1 MCSLKD
7 GDMIQKQQ
15 HSLLNKAEEACDVL
29 RRHIKRDH
37 VVRIISHN
45 DADGISAAGVMCN
58 AVTRQNGKFHV
69 TIVPRL
75 KDEVLSKF
83 LKEKYKL
90 FVFCDMGSGNLKGL
104 GRLKGEVIV
113 ADHHQTSHPNTDTP
127 ENIIHVN
134 PHLYGLDGTKDV
146 SASGVSYLTIRPM
159 GYTNLSGLAIVG
171 AFGDMQ
177 HRNGFSGINKMIID
191 EGVKSGDIEIH
202 DDFKIAYKEQEPLYK
217 ALSYTLN
224 PVIPNVSGDEEG
236 SVTFLEK
243 IGISYGIK
251 FSELGNEEKDILKN
265 ELVQLNPEIFSSVYS
280 VPSEISEL
288 RNLEDYANI
297 LDACGK
303 NKKHGVGLSICLGDR
318 ENSIKEANIMVK
330 SYRDDLV
337 SGLEWIRKEGSV
349 IQDYIQY
356 IYTEE
361 KRKKRVM
368 GTLSSIGL
376 DLKILDPE
384 KPVLAMSRMDNIIK
398 VSGRTTTKLT
408 DKGVNLGYALENASK
423 SFNGSG
429 GGHNIAAGAVIPYR
443 EMDNFLNLVDEIVRT
458 QLTAN

>member
-1 MCSLKD
+1 VCSLKD

-15 HSLLNKAEEACDVL
+15 HSLLNKAEEACNLL
-29 RRHIKRDH
+29 RRHLEQDH

-58 AVTRQNGKFHV
+58 AIAKENGKFHV

-90 FVFCDMGSGNLKGL
+90 FVFCDMGSANLKGIS
-104 GRLKGEVIV
+104 RLKGDVII
-113 ADHHQTSHPNTDTP
+113 ADHHQTDP
-127 ENIIHVN
+127 EAKLNDNIIHVN

-146 SASGVSYLTIRPM
+146 SGSGVSYLTVRPM
-159 GYTNLSGLAIVG
+159 EYKNLAGLALVG

-177 HRNGFSGINKMIID
+177 YKNGFTGINKMILD
-191 EGVKSGDIEIH
+191 DGLESSNIEVR
-202 DDFKIAYKEQEPLYK
+202 DDLKIAYKSQEPLYK
-217 ALSYTLN
+217 ALSYTIN
-224 PVIPNVSGDEEG
+224 PVIKGVSGDEEG

-243 IGISYGIK
+243 IGISYGIN
-251 FSELGNEEKDILKN
+251 FDELSNEEKDILKT
-265 ELVQLNPEIFSSVYS
+265 ELVKINPEIFSSVYS
-280 VPSEISEL
+280 VPSEIPEL
-288 RNLEDYANI
+288 RNLEDYSNI

-303 NKKHGVGLSICLGDR
+303 NKKQGVGLSICIGER
-318 ENSIKEANIMVK
+318 KNSIKEAQVLVK

-337 SGLEWIRKEGSV
+337 YGVEWIKKEGSV
-349 IQDYIQY
+349 VQDKIQY

-361 KRKKRVM
+361 KRKKRIM

-376 DLKILDPE
+376 DLEILDPD

-398 VSGRTTTKLT
+398 VSGRTTSKMTE
-408 DKGVNLGYALENASK
+408 KGVNLGYALENASK

-443 EMDNFLNLVDEIVRT
+443 EMDNFLNLVDDIVRT
-458 QLTAN
+458 QLKAR

>member
-15 HSLLNKAEEACDVL
+15 HSLLNKAEEACEL
-29 RRHIKRDH
+29 LGRHLDQDH

-58 AVTRQNGKFHV
+58 AVAQQEGKFHV
-69 TIVPRL
+69 TIIPRL
-75 KDEVLSKF
+75 KDENIAKF

-90 FVFCDMGSGNLKGL
+90 FIFCDMGSANLKGIK
-104 GRLKGEVIV
+104 RLKGDVII
-113 ADHHQTSHPNTDTP
+113 ADHHQTTDSKG
-127 ENIIHVN
+127 ESSNSLVHVN
-134 PHLYGLDGTKDV
+134 PHLYELDGTKDV
-146 SASGVSYLTIRPM
+146 SGSGVSYLTVRPM
-159 GYTNLSGLAIVG
+159 GCKNLAGLALVG

-177 HRNGFSGINKMIID
+177 YKDGFTGVNKMILD
-191 EGVKSGDIEIH
+191 DGVESGNIEVRE
-202 DDFKIAYKEQEPLYK
+202 DLKIAYRSSEPLYK

-224 PVIPNVSGDEEG
+224 PVLKGISGDEEG
-236 SVTFLEK
+236 AVTFLEK

-251 FSELGNEEKDILKN
+251 FTELNNEEKDILKA
-265 ELVQLNPEIFSSVYS
+265 ELIKINPKIFGSVFTI
-280 VPSEISEL
+280 PSEVPEL
-288 RNLEDYANI
+288 TNLEEYSNI

-303 NKKHGVGLSICLGDR
+303 NKKQGIGLSICIGDR
-318 ENSIKEANIMVK
+318 KDSIKEAQKLVK
-330 SYRDDLV
+330 SYREDLV
-337 SGLEWIRKEGSV
+337 HGIGWIKKEGSV
-349 IQDYIQY
+349 VQDNIQY

-361 KRKKRVM
+361 KRKKRIM

-376 DLKILDPE
+376 DLEILDPG

-398 VSGRTTTKLT
+398 VSGRTTSEMIEM
-408 DKGVNLGYALENASK
+408 GVNLGYALENASK

-458 QLTAN
+458 QINS

>member
-1 MCSLKD
+1 
-7 GDMIQKQQ
+7 MIQKQQ
-15 HSLLNKAEEACDVL
+15 HSLLNKAEEACNLL
-29 RRHIKRDH
+29 RSHLKQDH

-58 AVTRQNGKFHV
+58 AIAKENGKFHV

-83 LKEKYKL
+83 FKEKYKL
-90 FVFCDMGSGNLKGL
+90 FVFCDMGSANLRGIS
-104 GRLKGEVIV
+104 RLKGDVII
-113 ADHHQTSHPNTDTP
+113 ADHHQTDPDAKLSD
-127 ENIIHVN
+127 NIVHIN

-146 SASGVSYLTIRPM
+146 SGSGVSYLTIRPFD
-159 GYTNLSGLAIVG
+159 YKNLAGLALVG

-177 HRNGFSGINKMIID
+177 YKNGFTGVNKMILD
-191 EGVKSGDIEIH
+191 EGVESGNIEVRE
-202 DDFKIAYKEQEPLYK
+202 DLKIAYRSQEPLYK
-217 ALSYTLN
+217 SLTYTIN
-224 PVIPNVSGDEEG
+224 PVIKGVSGDEEG

-251 FSELGNEEKDILKN
+251 FDELSNEEKDILKT
-265 ELVQLNPEIFSSVYS
+265 ELVKINPEIFSSVYR
-280 VPSEISEL
+280 VPSEILEL
-288 RNLEDYANI
+288 RNLEDYSNI

-303 NKKHGVGLSICLGDR
+303 NKKQGVGLSICIGDR
-318 ENSIKEANIMVK
+318 KDSIKEAQILVK
-330 SYRDDLV
+330 KYRDDIV
-337 SGLEWIRKEGSV
+337 YGIEWIKKEGSV
-349 IQDYIQY
+349 VQDKIQY
-356 IYTEE
+356 IYSEE
-361 KRKKRVM
+361 KRKKRIM

-376 DLKILDPE
+376 DLEILDPE

-398 VSGRTTTKLT
+398 VSGRTTPKMTE
-408 DKGVNLGYALENASK
+408 KGVNLGYALENASK

-458 QLTAN
+458 QLKAG

>member
-1 MCSLKD
+1 
-7 GDMIQKQQ
+7 MIQKQQ
-15 HSLLNKAEEACDVL
+15 HSLLNKAEEACSLL
-29 RRHIKRDH
+29 RKHVEQDH

-58 AVTRQNGKFHV
+58 AITRQNGKFHV
-69 TIVPRL
+69 TIIPRL

-83 LKEKYKL
+83 IKEKYKL
-90 FVFCDMGSGNLKGL
+90 FVFCDMGSASLKGIS
-104 GRLKGEVIV
+104 RLKGDVII
-113 ADHHQTSHPNTDTP
+113 ADHHQTIDSDAEPP
-127 ENIIHVN
+127 ENLLHIN

-146 SASGVSYLTIRPM
+146 SGSGVTYLTVRPM
-159 GYTNLSGLAIVG
+159 EYKDLAGLALVG

-177 HRNGFSGINKMIID
+177 CKNGFTSVNKMILD
-191 EGVKSGDIEIH
+191 DGVESGNIEVRDDLKISYKSED
-202 DDFKIAYKEQEPLYK
+202 PLYK

-224 PVIPNVSGDEEG
+224 PVIRGISGDEEG

-251 FSELGNEEKDILKN
+251 FTELSNEEKDILKE
-265 ELVQLNPEIFSSVYS
+265 ELVKINPEIFSSVYS
-280 VPSEISEL
+280 TPAEIPSL
-288 RNLEDYANI
+288 RNLEDYSNI

-303 NKKHGVGLSICLGDR
+303 NKKQGVGLSICIGDR
-318 ENSIKEANIMVK
+318 ESSIKEAQLLVK

-337 SGLEWIRKEGSV
+337 YGVEWIKKEGSV
-349 IQDYIQY
+349 IQDNIQY

-361 KRKKRVM
+361 KRKKRIM
-368 GTLSSIGL
+368 GTLSSIGI
-376 DLKILDPE
+376 DLEILDPE

-398 VSGRTTTKLT
+398 VSGRTTTELT
-408 DKGVNLGYALENASK
+408 ERGVNLGYALENAAK

-429 GGHNIAAGAVIPYR
+429 GGHNIAAGAVVPYR

-458 QLTAN
+458 QLN

>member
-1 MCSLKD
+1 
-7 GDMIQKQQ
+7 
-15 HSLLNKAEEACDVL
+15 LLNKAEEACNLL
-29 RRHIKRDH
+29 RSHLKQDH

-58 AVTRQNGKFHV
+58 AIAKENGKFHV

-83 LKEKYKL
+83 FKEKYKL
-90 FVFCDMGSGNLKGL
+90 FVFCDMGSANLRGIS
-104 GRLKGEVIV
+104 RLKGDVII
-113 ADHHQTSHPNTDTP
+113 ADHHQTDPDAKLSD
-127 ENIIHVN
+127 NIVHIN

-146 SASGVSYLTIRPM
+146 SGSGVSYLTIRPFD
-159 GYTNLSGLAIVG
+159 YKNLAGLALVG

-177 HRNGFSGINKMIID
+177 YKNGFTGVNKMILD
-191 EGVKSGDIEIH
+191 DGVESGNIEVRE
-202 DDFKIAYKEQEPLYK
+202 DLKIAYRSQEPLYK
-217 ALSYTLN
+217 SLTYTIN
-224 PVIPNVSGDEEG
+224 PVIKGVSGDEEG

-251 FSELGNEEKDILKN
+251 FDELSNEEKDILKT
-265 ELVQLNPEIFSSVYS
+265 ELVKINPEIFSSVYR
-280 VPSEISEL
+280 VPSEILEL
-288 RNLEDYANI
+288 RNLEDYSNI

-303 NKKHGVGLSICLGDR
+303 NKKQGVGLSICIGDR
-318 ENSIKEANIMVK
+318 KDSIKEAQILVK
-330 SYRDDLV
+330 KYRDDIV
-337 SGLEWIRKEGSV
+337 YGIEWIKKEGSV
-349 IQDYIQY
+349 VQDKIQY
-356 IYTEE
+356 IYSEE
-361 KRKKRVM
+361 KRKKRIM

-376 DLKILDPE
+376 DLEILDPE

-398 VSGRTTTKLT
+398 VSGRTTPKMTE
-408 DKGVNLGYALENASK
+408 KGVNLGYALENASK

-458 QLTAN
+458 QLKAG

>member
-1 MCSLKD
+1 
-7 GDMIQKQQ
+7 MIQKQQ
-15 HSLLNKAEEACDVL
+15 HSLLNKAEEACNLL
-29 RRHIKRDH
+29 RSHLKQDH

-58 AVTRQNGKFHV
+58 AIAKENGKFHV

-90 FVFCDMGSGNLKGL
+90 FIFCDMGSANLKGIS
-104 GRLKGEVIV
+104 RLKGEVII
-113 ADHHQTSHPNTDTP
+113 ADHHQTDPDAKLSD
-127 ENIIHVN
+127 NIVHIN

-146 SASGVSYLTIRPM
+146 SGSGVSYLTIRPFD
-159 GYTNLSGLAIVG
+159 YKNLAGLALVG

-177 HRNGFSGINKMIID
+177 YKNGFTGVNKMILD
-191 EGVKSGDIEIH
+191 EGVEFGNIEVRE
-202 DDFKIAYKEQEPLYK
+202 DLKIAYRSQEPLYK
-217 ALSYTLN
+217 SLTYTIN
-224 PVIPNVSGDEEG
+224 PVIKGVSGDEEG

-251 FSELGNEEKDILKN
+251 FDELSNEEKDILKT
-265 ELVQLNPEIFSSVYS
+265 ELVKINPEIFSSVYR
-280 VPSEISEL
+280 VPSEILEL
-288 RNLEDYANI
+288 RNLEDYSNI

-303 NKKHGVGLSICLGDR
+303 NKKQGVGLSICIGDR
-318 ENSIKEANIMVK
+318 KDSIKEAQILVK
-330 SYRDDLV
+330 KYRDDIV
-337 SGLEWIRKEGSV
+337 YGIEWIKKEGSV
-349 IQDYIQY
+349 VQDKIQY
-356 IYTEE
+356 IYSEE
-361 KRKKRVM
+361 KRKKRIM

-376 DLKILDPE
+376 DLEILDPE

-398 VSGRTTTKLT
+398 VSGRTTPKMTE
-408 DKGVNLGYALENASK
+408 KGVNLGYALENASK

-429 GGHNIAAGAVIPYR
+429 GGHTIAAGAVIPYR

-458 QLTAN
+458 QLKAG

>member
-1 MCSLKD
+1 MCSLKV

-15 HSLLNKAEEACDVL
+15 HSLLNKAEEACNL
-29 RRHIKRDH
+29 LSRHLKRDH

-58 AVTRQNGKFHV
+58 AIAKQNGKFHV
-69 TIVPRL
+69 TIIPRL
-75 KDEVLSKF
+75 KDENLAKF
-83 LKEKYKL
+83 IKEKYKL
-90 FVFCDMGSGNLKGL
+90 FVFCDMGSANLKGVS
-104 GRLKGEVIV
+104 RLKGDVII
-113 ADHHQTSHPNTDTP
+113 ADHHQTIDSKDSLP

-134 PHLYGLDGTKDV
+134 PHLYGMDGTKDV
-146 SASGVSYLTIRPM
+146 SGSGVSYLTVRPLDCK
-159 GYTNLSGLAIVG
+159 NLAGLALVG

-177 HRNGFSGINKMIID
+177 YKGGFTGVNKMILD
-191 EGVKSGDIEIH
+191 DGVDSGNIEVR
-202 DDFKIAYKEQEPLYK
+202 DDLKIAYKSQEPIYK

-224 PVIPNVSGDEEG
+224 PVIKGISGDEEG

-251 FSELGNEEKDILKN
+251 FSELSNEEKDTLKE
-265 ELVQLNPEIFSSVYS
+265 ELVKINPEIFSSVFS
-280 VPSEISEL
+280 IPTEIPEL
-288 RNLEDYANI
+288 RNLEEYSNI

-303 NKKHGVGLSICLGDR
+303 NKKQGIGLSICIGDR
-318 ENSIKEANIMVK
+318 NNSIQEAQKLVK

-337 SGLEWIRKEGSV
+337 HGVEWIKKEGSLV
-349 IQDYIQY
+349 QDNIQY

-361 KRKKRVM
+361 KRKKRIM

-376 DLKILDPE
+376 DLEILDPG

-398 VSGRTTTKLT
+398 VSGRTTTKMT
-408 DKGVNLGYALENASK
+408 EMGVNLGYALENASK

-458 QLTAN
+458 QLNV

>member
-1 MCSLKD
+1 VCSLKD

-15 HSLLNKAEEACDVL
+15 HSLLNKAEEACNLL
-29 RRHIKRDH
+29 RRHLKQDH

-58 AVTRQNGKFHV
+58 AIAKEKGKFHV

-83 LKEKYKL
+83 FKEKYKL
-90 FVFCDMGSGNLKGL
+90 FVFCDMGSANLKGIK
-104 GRLKGEVIV
+104 RLKGDVII
-113 ADHHQTSHPNTDTP
+113 ADHHQTNP
-127 ENIIHVN
+127 ETTIPDNIIHVN

-146 SASGVSYLTIRPM
+146 SGSGVSYLTVRPM
-159 GYTNLSGLAIVG
+159 EYKNLAGLALVG

-177 HRNGFSGINKMIID
+177 YKNGFTGVNKMILD
-191 EGVKSGDIEIH
+191 DGIESHNIEVR
-202 DDFKIAYKEQEPLYK
+202 DDLKIANKTHEPLYK
-217 ALSYTLN
+217 ALSHTIN
-224 PVIPNVSGDEEG
+224 PAIKGISGDEEG

-243 IGISYGIK
+243 IGISYRIK
-251 FSELGNEEKDILKN
+251 FTELGNEEKDILKE
-265 ELVQLNPEIFSSVYS
+265 ELVKINPEIFSSVYS
-280 VPSEISEL
+280 IPTEIPEL
-288 RNLEDYANI
+288 RNLEDYSNI

-303 NKKHGVGLSICLGDR
+303 NKKQGLGLSICIGDR
-318 ENSIKEANIMVK
+318 DKSIKEAQDLVK
-330 SYRDDLV
+330 SYSDDLV
-337 SGLEWIRKEGSV
+337 HGIEWIKKEGSIV
-349 IQDYIQY
+349 QDKIQY

-361 KRKKRVM
+361 KRKKRIM

-376 DLKILDPE
+376 DLEILDPE

-398 VSGRTTTKLT
+398 VSGRTTSEMTE
-408 DKGVNLGYALENASK
+408 KGVNLGYALENASK

-443 EMDNFLNLVDEIVRT
+443 EMDNFLNLVDEIIRT
-458 QLTAN
+458 QLNAS